1 MTHQLPVRLELC
13 KTFNYD
19 DSKSSG
25 RSLIQTRKNNDFRK
39 DLWCAPAQLVTNQIS
54 DHLTKF
60 IQEVLN
66 EFQQINRYSR

>member
-1 MTHQLPVRLELC
+1 MTHQLTVRLELC

-19 DSKSSG
+19 DAKSSG

-39 DLWCAPAQLVTNQIS
+39 DLWYAPAQLVTNQIS
-54 DHLTKF
+54 DHLTKL

-66 EFQQINRYSR
+66 EFQQINRYFR